1 MAIEIEERF
10 QVSAPIDR
18 VWAFVMD
25 PQRVAACMP
34 GAKLEQVI
42 DERTFLGSIRV
53 KVGAITA
60 AYKGKVQFTQIDAG
74 AHTVQMTAE
83 GTETGGGTAKG
94 TMSSSLKRLPDG
106 QTELVAKASVDLTGR
121 VMQVGRGMIQGVSH
135 QLFKQFVA
143 SAKRQLETPVAAGTG
158 AGAAAGATASAPLP
172 AVPHE
177 GEAIRV
183 IPLLFRTLVAA
194 IVGFF
199 QRLFRKPEPG
209 E

>member
-1 MAIEIEERF
+1 
-10 QVSAPIDR
+10 
-18 VWAFVMD
+18 MD
-25 PQRVAACMP
+25 PARVAACMP

-60 AYKGKVQFTQIDAG
+60 AYKGKVRFTQVDAG

-94 TMSSSLKRLPDG
+94 TMSSSLRQLPSG

-121 VMQVGRGMIQGVSH
+121 VVQVGRGMIQGVSH

-143 SAKRQLETPVAAGTG
+143 SAKRQLETAPGAGPAAAG
-158 AGAAAGATASAPLP
+158 AGAASATAPLP
-172 AVPHE
+172 PARAE

-183 IPLLFRTLVAA
+183 IPLLFKTLIAA
-194 IVGFF
+194 IVGFL

>member
-10 QVSAPIDR
+10 QVDAPIER
-18 VWAFVMD
+18 VWRFVMD
-25 PQRVAACMP
+25 PHQVTSCMP

-60 AYKGKVQFTQIDAG
+60 SYKGRVQLTEVDPRAY
-74 AHTVQMTAE
+74 TVRMTAE

-94 TMSSSLKRLPDG
+94 SMASSLRGLPGG
-106 QTELVAKASVDLTGR
+106 QTELVATASVDLTGR

-135 QLFKQFVA
+135 QLFKQFVT
-143 SAKRQLETPVAAGTG
+143 SAKRHLETAAPAVAATT
-158 AGAAAGATASAPLP
+158 AHATVA
-172 AVPHE
+172 AVPAQS
-177 GEAIRV
+177 EAIRV
-183 IPLLFRTLVAA
+183 LPLLLRTLVAA